1 MFTQSQVLQRPA
13 QAEEGHAKG
22 ILTQPP
28 VLQKPVQAKEEHAKG
43 ILTQHRHRRKQY
55 NYGLLYDRSMTALL
69 KNNRPCRI

>member
-28 VLQKPVQAKEEHAKG
+28 VQFCRGQLKLKKDMLQVYSP
-43 ILTQHRHRRKQY
+43 ILQFCRGQ
-55 NYGLLYDRSMTALL
+55 L
-69 KNNRPCRI
+69 KLKKDMLQV